1 MNTFTAQVSDW
12 VMQTKSRMNA
22 VFKESTQRTVELMQT
37 PVAKGG
43 NMPVDTGFLRNSL
56 MGGLN
61 APKDGRGDNPGVPVS
76 YNDADIVLTIANA
89 ELGDTIF
96 MTYSANYARHVEY
109 GARGRAGRG
118 FVRLATQR
126 WQSTVSQVALE
137 AQQRTVR

>member
-12 VMQTKSRMNA
+12 VLQTKARMEA

-109 GARGRAGRG
+109 GANGRAGRG

-137 AQQRTVR
+137 AQQRAVR

>member
-89 ELGDTIF
+89 KLGDTIF